1 MPPLQIIFF
10 LLSHFEIQEL
20 FAHLLYHSTL
30 FFILTKAAF
39 HLAWYPHAV
48 ILLPDHWTAST
59 QKRQIVLRKHGCFV
73 EIHCLCTLSIITCSL
88 SSQVEI
94 ELFPDMKDK
103 KLFLRSVH
111 VDEALVQDYM
121 DQAVDIFKL
130 NTVGPQK
137 YVQMLFIVCNWNES
151 GQCWRL
157 KISNKKW
164 LHCKYTFV

>member
-1 MPPLQIIFF
+1 MPLLQIIFF

-30 FFILTKAAF
+30 FFILTKATF
-39 HLAWYPHAV
+39 HLASSSCCNFVTRSLDCKY
-48 ILLPDHWTAST
+48 S
-59 QKRQIVLRKHGCFV
+59 KRQIVLRKHRCFV

-137 YVQMLFIVCNWNES
+137 YVQMLFIVCN
-151 GQCWRL
+151 
-157 KISNKKW
+157 
-164 LHCKYTFV
+164 